1 MRWLP
6 RSLAG
11 RVTWLVGL
19 ISVASLVAQLLLLR
33 TLLFEPFSEGML
45 VAVVGEAHQ
54 AQQNLLT
61 TPPEERDRV
70 AIDLSYGPFWVGRAD
85 GANGGPDIVGSLR
98 RPPLELPGA
107 LQDIVTR
114 SLGHDAVLDISDR
127 DGLVLRIEADI
138 DGERWNFVHRHA
150 APRNAPTITLLAL
163 LALLFGTAAL
173 SLWIGFRVIALPLK
187 RLAHEIATRRGALRA
202 IELPAGASDELQQIA
217 LAFNALARSLDE
229 ADRTRGQLLAGVSHD
244 LRTPLTRLRL
254 RIETQCDEPVGDALL
269 TDLGSVQRIVDQF
282 LAYVQGGADI
292 QLGRHAP
299 LWDTGRGLVALYA
312 DPGVTLRGDGVDE
325 LLPDIAVQRLL
336 SNLIDN
342 ALAYGQRP
350 VVVELGRTSEGVA
363 ITVFDHGQGL
373 THAEFSQALQ
383 PFVRLDRQRSSLGH
397 CGLGLAIVSQIAR
410 QLGGSLGLARAADG
424 AFGIMLT
431 LKTSAGTAA
440 DVVDASLPE

>member
-19 ISVASLVAQLLLLR
+19 ISVASLIAQLLLLR

-70 AIDLSYGPFWVGRAD
+70 AVELSYGPFWVGRVGSPD
-85 GANGGPDIVGSLR
+85 GGPDLVGSLR
-98 RPPLELPGA
+98 RPSLELPGG

-114 SLGHDAVLDISDR
+114 SLGHEAVLDISDHN
-127 DGLVLRIEADI
+127 GLVLRIEADI
-138 DGERWNFVHRHA
+138 EGERWNFVHRQA
-150 APRNAPTITLLAL
+150 SPRNAPTITLLAV

-173 SLWIGFRVIALPLK
+173 SLWIGFRVIARPLK
-187 RLAHEIATRRGALRA
+187 RLAHEIATRRSGLRA
-202 IELPAGASDELQQIA
+202 IELAEDDSEELQQIA
-217 LAFNALARSLDE
+217 RAFNSLARSLDE

-244 LRTPLTRLRL
+244 LRTPLSRLRL
-254 RIETQCDEPVGDALL
+254 RIETQVDEAIGDALL
-269 TDLGSVQRIVDQF
+269 HDLSSVQRIVDQF

-292 QLGRHAP
+292 QLGRLQP
-299 LWDTGRGLVALYA
+299 LWDTGRAVVAMYA
-312 DPGVTLRGDGVDE
+312 DPGVTLRGDGVDD

-350 VVVELGRTSEGVA
+350 VVVDLSRCDGGVA
-363 ITVFDHGQGL
+363 VTVFDHGPGL
-373 THAEFSQALQ
+373 NPAEFTQALQ

-410 QLGGSLGLARAADG
+410 QLGGTLNLSRAADG
-424 AFGIMLT
+424 AFGITLT
-431 LKTSAGTAA
+431 IKT
-440 DVVDASLPE
+440 P

>member
-1 MRWLP
+1 MHWLP

-19 ISVASLVAQLLLLR
+19 ISVASLIAQLLLLR

-45 VAVVGEAHQ
+45 IAVVGEAHQ

-61 TPPEERDRV
+61 TPPDERDRV
-70 AIDLSYGPFWVGRAD
+70 AVELSYGPFWVGRSGAPD
-85 GANGGPDIVGSLR
+85 GGADIVGPLR
-98 RPPLELPGA
+98 QPSIELPGG

-127 DGLVLRIEADI
+127 NGLMLRIEADI

-150 APRNAPTITLLAL
+150 SPRNAPTITLLAL

-202 IELPAGASDELQQIA
+202 IELQPGASDELQQIA
-217 LAFNALARSLDE
+217 RAFNSLARSVDE

-244 LRTPLTRLRL
+244 LRTPLSRLRL
-254 RIETQCDEPVGDALL
+254 RIETQCDESVGDALL
-269 TDLGSVQRIVDQF
+269 QDLGSVQRIVDQF

-292 QLGRHAP
+292 QLGRLQP
-299 LWDTGRGLVALYA
+299 LWDTGRAVVAMYA
-312 DPGVTLRGDGVDE
+312 DPGVMLRGDGVDE

-350 VVVELGRTSEGVA
+350 VTVDLCRCEGGVSIA
-363 ITVFDHGQGL
+363 VFDHGPGL
-373 THAEFSQALQ
+373 NDAEFAQALQ

-410 QLGGSLGLARAADG
+410 QIGGTLSLARAADG
-424 AFGIMLT
+424 AFGIALT
-431 LKTSAGTAA
+431 IRTTTAIP
-440 DVVDASLPE
+440 DATLTP